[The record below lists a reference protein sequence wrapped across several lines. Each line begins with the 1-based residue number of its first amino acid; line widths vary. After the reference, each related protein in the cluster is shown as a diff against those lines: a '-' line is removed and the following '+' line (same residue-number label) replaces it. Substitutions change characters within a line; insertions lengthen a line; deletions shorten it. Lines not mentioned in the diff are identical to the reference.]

1 MKFNIDKIILWL
13 NNGKTRELTFEK
25 NKVNV
30 ITGAS
35 STGKSEII
43 DILDYCFFS
52 SESNISESIINENV
66 AWYGIRFSVDEQTYT
81 IAREAATGNKV
92 SYHYYFS
99 PKGEIPIS
107 AFFNAKEENLKLLME
122 SAFNIN
128 KKISISYGSN
138 SIRLGSKISFRYF
151 LMFNT
156 ISVNIIENDSG
167 VFFDKQSIARY
178 RDALPRIF
186 DLAIGIQ
193 TIENILK
200 KEKKEALEN
209 QRLRIEK
216 KNEFLSKKSSL
227 FKSEQAA
234 IVKQAKTYNIIDSD
248 LDFESSLLS
257 LDKLLFNKKDNQ
269 NDKTTYDLD
278 IEQIALTERKIYN
291 LKRFTAAYESY
302 KKTLQTTADSLKP
315 ITYLQ
320 KSNPDIVKTSI
331 YGDVFTHL
339 SEQLRKIKTACSDDT
354 PINKQVDDTIIT
366 LEQTLAE
373 LKEKQSI
380 TPDHHQSLYTEK
392 EKYMFLGEV
401 KAKLEI
407 YNHQD
412 KSRLELNNEE
422 IAELNSRISKIK
434 VNDIEN
440 NKELAI
446 KIIEEIISEYIE
458 IVGSALVNYESY
470 LPVFDYKTKSLSLR
484 RPHSSS
490 VEKIGS
496 SSNHMFLHLFFSLAM
511 QEIAFINKSPFVAPF
526 LIIDQPSRPY
536 WGGNESNKEKQKL
549 LDTDEFKIKKA
560 FQLLDSYIDK
570 RNKNKGEFQMIVFEH
585 VPPSLFSGL
594 DNFHLVEEF
603 DNGGN
608 ALIPEWLLNA

>member
-1 MKFNIDKIILWL
+1 ME
-13 NNGKTRELTFEK
+13 T
-25 NKVNV
+25 
-30 ITGAS
+30 A
-35 STGKSEII
+35 
-43 DILDYCFFS
+43 FS
-52 SESNISESIINENV
+52 
-66 AWYGIRFSVDEQTYT
+66 
-81 IAREAATGNKV
+81 
-92 SYHYYFS
+92 
-99 PKGEIPIS
+99 
-107 AFFNAKEENLKLLME
+107 
-122 SAFNIN
+122 IN
-128 KKISISYGSN
+128 KKISISYGAD

-167 VFFDKQSIARY
+167 VFFDKQNIARY
-178 RDALPRIF
+178 REALPRIF
-186 DLAIGIQ
+186 DLAVGIQ

-227 FKSEQAA
+227 FKSEQEA
-234 IVKQAKTYNIIDSD
+234 IVKQAKTYNIIDSNLD
-248 LDFESSLLS
+248 LESSLLS
-257 LDKLLFNKKDNQ
+257 LDSLLFNKQENQDN
-269 NDKTTYDLD
+269 KTTYELD
-278 IEQIALTERKIYN
+278 IENIALTERKIYN
-291 LKRFTAAYESY
+291 LKRFSIAYENY
-302 KKTLQTTADSLKP
+302 KKTLQTTADSLRP
-315 ITYLQ
+315 IAYLQ
-320 KSNPDIVKTSI
+320 KHNADIVKTSI
-331 YGDVFTHL
+331 YGDVFNHL
-339 SEQLRKIKTACSDDT
+339 SDQLRKIKLACATNT
-354 PINKQVDDTIIT
+354 PINKQVDDTITT
-366 LEQTLAE
+366 LEQTLKE
-373 LKEKQSI
+373 LKDKQSI
-380 TPDHHQSLYTEK
+380 TPEHYQSLHTEK

-412 KSRLELNNEE
+412 KPRLELNKEE

-434 VNDIEN
+434 VDDIEN
-440 NKELAI
+440 SKELAI

-458 IVGSALVNYESY
+458 TVGSALVNYESY

-484 RPHSSS
+484 RPHSSNI
-490 VEKIGS
+490 EKIGS

-511 QEIAFINKSPFVAPF
+511 QEISFINKSPFVAPL

-536 WGGNESNKEKQKL
+536 WGGNESSKAKQKL

-570 RNKNKGEFQMIVFEH
+570 RNKNDGEFQMIVFEH
-585 VPPSLFSGL
+585 VPPSLFAGL

-608 ALIPEWLLNA
+608 ALIPAWLLNT